1 MSVSTNPPQDTVES
15 WSVRRIGLHRASVPG
30 RRPAR
35 PTRRRRNSV
44 RTVARK
50 LTAVVDT
57 IRTSDGDAPEGALKA
72 AEALSS
78 STPGTRKTYI
88 YIGTLADLQAKGA
101 GIEGW
106 VSETSAP
113 TGQEAWRAALETQVL
128 SSECCRSASLDSS
141 GNAGRA
147 ASTTL

>member
-1 MSVSTNPPQDTVES
+1 MDTRQLPR
-15 WSVRRIGLHRASVPG
+15 W
-30 RRPAR
+30 
-35 PTRRRRNSV
+35 ND
-44 RTVARK
+44 K

-57 IRTSDGDAPEGALKA
+57 IRTSDGDAPEGALHA

-113 TGQEAWRAALETQVL
+113 TGQEAWRAALENQVL
-128 SSECCRSASLDSS
+128 SSEYCARNDTPLLPSHVSSRASRHRGAEQWLRMID
-141 GNAGRA
+141 GPAVQQCWG
-147 ASTTL
+147 L